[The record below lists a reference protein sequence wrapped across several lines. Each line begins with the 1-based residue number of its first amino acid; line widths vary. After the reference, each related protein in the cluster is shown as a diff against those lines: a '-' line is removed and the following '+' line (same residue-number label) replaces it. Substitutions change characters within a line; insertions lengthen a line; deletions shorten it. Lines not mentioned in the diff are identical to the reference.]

1 MRTLPTVLV
10 LAAIHSITL
19 FAGTEPTVHIA
30 RFAGDRSA
38 AISYTFDD
46 GMSEHYTLAVPML
59 DEVGLKGTFYVIP
72 GRIPTDS
79 DQSDDKTPRKRM
91 SWDELKKMADN
102 GHEIG
107 NHSWSHPNLTQLP
120 PAQAEEQLTK
130 AFDAISRHI
139 GRPPLTIA
147 FPFNASTPEIQ
158 AVALKQHV
166 AFRAY
171 QHGTSEKTTSESLNN
186 WAEQQVRNKTWG
198 VVMIHGIATGYA
210 AFSDPEI
217 LRSHLKYV
225 KSRDTD
231 IWVDTFANVARYG
244 MERKEA
250 VLSTKSVSAKKL
262 VITLSSNLPPTVYD
276 VPLTLVVNLSGIK
289 SAQAKR
295 AGQALPIRL
304 TGSSIQL
311 DACPAPAPIVL
322 VWE

>member
-10 LAAIHSITL
+10 LAAIHSTTL

-46 GMSEHYTLAVPML
+46 GIREQYTLAVPML
-59 DEVGLKGTFYVIP
+59 DEVGFKGTFYVIP
-72 GRIPTDS
+72 GQIPADS
-79 DQSDDKTPRKRM
+79 DQPDDKMPRKIM
-91 SWDELKKMADN
+91 SWKDLKKMADN

-120 PAQAEEQLTK
+120 PVQAEEQLTT
-130 AFDAISRHI
+130 AFDAIARHI

-158 AVALKQHV
+158 AAALKRHV

-171 QHGTSEKTTSESLNN
+171 QHGTNEKATAESLNN
-186 WAEQQVRNKTWG
+186 WAEQQVRNKTRG

-217 LRSHLKYV
+217 LRAHLKYV
-225 KSRDTD
+225 KSRDAD
-231 IWVDTFANVARYG
+231 IWVDTFANVARYE

-250 VLSTKSVSAKKL
+250 VLSTKLVNTKKL
-262 VITLSSNLPPTVYD
+262 VITLPSNLPPTVYD

-289 SAQAKR
+289 SARAQR
-295 AGQALPIRL
+295 AGQALPVRL
-304 TGSSIQL
+304 TGSSLQL
-311 DACPAPAPIVL
+311 DARPDPAPVVL
-322 VWE
+322 TWE